1 VTDSSSAPS
10 FVQIAGYIKDAGSK
24 QGMANIRVGVKDGS
38 DNWGYATTNSSGYYA
53 VSNVVSSG
61 EYYAVRIQSAV
72 PANYTSLLTVDSDFD
87 MTKSGA
93 IGWTWMHGL
102 NRDTN
107 VGEGSYEVQKAG
119 LWDCSGPGGT
129 GAINR
134 CNFVYAPVPPAGVS
148 NIKAICNSSGT
159 SVDLSWNSVSR
170 ADNYIVRLNKEPYDD
185 WGNNWSEDI
194 WKQVTTN
201 SWTQTIAP
209 DKNYDYSVQS
219 AYGSVR
225 GPQIWIQGN
234 AIRCS
239 SPPPPSGSIGRTSGS
254 DASKVYGFSARW
266 NDTRP
271 SRKVALAKCTGT
283 GAGSECQTVQQG
295 GFDCPTGWT
304 PTGLTGATNG
314 TWCAFNVPANSVNYD
329 WTFYGS
335 NSNIAPGRYVA
346 VVNQE
351 LSDSL
356 KCSGNS
362 TCTIN
367 GGPTNCGSSWLSCHP
382 SADSVSFTVPA
393 APTATPTIAAVHTFS
408 GKVAYTG
415 GTGVGGVVIK
425 LYEYTG
431 TAGTTRTYRKET
443 TTSTAGTY
451 SFPSLANGTYDVE
464 PQANAAVTIAKGS
477 EMQTIVVV
485 QSMGN
490 VTVPTFIVIAKAT
503 PTPIATNTPTPPLPD
518 LKIEDMSR
526 DTNYFKVKYCNR
538 GAGTSI
544 QKFTV
549 EVKDTASGKTFETNY
564 LYPFAVPAVNTCD
577 WTGGITCGLIGDAG
591 CNKTLSVLATADF
604 RKTVPESN
612 ESNNTFTKNFAAVV
626 PTNTPIPTNTPV
638 PTPVDVSMTVD
649 ILSPGYISTT
659 SGVTSIV
666 KDKTVKFN
674 LTIPDITGRCGRG
687 NTYLNSFKFQA
698 KASSSSTW
706 IDSTTTYIT
715 YTNRAN
721 HPYDIFAAT
730 EFTTSGEKDVRITC
744 ADEGFTRFN
753 TNVLKLNAIAPTNTP
768 VPNQP
773 PSITSLKLLNES
785 GAEITSPNTIPLNS
799 LVNVSLRASDQNIT
813 DTLTA
818 SIFFTSRP
826 AGCGG
831 AIGSSMS
838 RTSVSPGV
846 WQFSYLGRPSCV
858 GQYLFRVGVDDGT
871 NPTVSRNM
879 SFTTVPLPTA
889 TFTQVPPSPTF
900 TQVPPSPTFTPVPPT
915 NTPTAMPPTNTP
927 TQKPTNI
934 PTSVPTFCLGNQ
946 VFKDMDNNSIFNS
959 SIDLPFNRIKLTLF
973 KYENNIPVQKATTI
987 SNTSGIYAFCNLPQG
1002 QYDIKIM
1009 SNDQPEGW
1017 LPAHKPDGF
1026 TINGHLG
1033 DVAFDNRSLIERTF
1047 CADYCGE
1054 MITLTQ
1060 NTNNYDFGLQQ
1071 GPSLT
1076 PSIAPSTPTN
1086 TPIPPAAT
1094 NTSVPPAASNTPI
1107 PTIEPNNCPDY
1118 EKGNANCNYVEEN
1131 GVRTA
1136 IIDVND
1142 YVCWYNEYVMEVVV
1156 PEGGMIGDCRTSNFD
1171 SSDDGKPSILDYVI
1185 WQINFI
1191 KTHQQDG

>member
-1 VTDSSSAPS
+1 MRQIRTYLLLFLVILGILLINKVGDVNAGNCSDDIQCGSCPSGQRCQSESICKDDSCGGCAAGNITRTKCVTDSSSAPS

-107 VGEGSYEVQKAG
+107 VGEWSYEVQKAG
-119 LWDCSGPGGT
+119 LWDCSGPGGS
-129 GAINR
+129 GAISR

-170 ADNYIVRLNKEPYDD
+170 ADNYIIRLNKEPYDD
-185 WGNNWSEDI
+185 WGKNWSEDI

-201 SWTQTIAP
+201 TWTQAIAP

-234 AIRCS
+234 TIRCS
-239 SPPPPSGSIGRTSGS
+239 APTPTPTPQPPSGSIGRTSGS

-283 GAGSECQTVQQG
+283 GAGSECKTVQQG

-304 PTGLTGATNG
+304 PTGLTGSTNG
-314 TWCAFNVPANSVNYD
+314 TWCAFNVPAASVNYD

-382 SADSVSFTVPA
+382 SADSVAFTVPA
-393 APTATPTIAAVHTFS
+393 APTATPTATNTPVPPTATFTPRPTNTPVPTIVPVTLSLDPSSPGYIPHIPPNLVLKDVLVNFSFTLPDIPGECGRTSTNTTAFVLEARAS
-408 GKVAYTG
+408 GSSSWEESYTFVKNG
-415 GTGVGGVVIK
+415 NQMSAGNIFRTEGAKWVRVRCPIFPLGIRPILQSTEFGVGI
-425 LYEYTG
+425 L
-431 TAGTTRTYRKET
+431 
-443 TTSTAGTY
+443 
-451 SFPSLANGTYDVE
+451 
-464 PQANAAVTIAKGS
+464 
-477 EMQTIVVV
+477 
-485 QSMGN
+485 
-490 VTVPTFIVIAKAT
+490 T
-503 PTPIATNTPTPPLPD
+503 PTNTPTP
-518 LKIEDMSR
+518 
-526 DTNYFKVKYCNR
+526 T
-538 GAGTSI
+538 
-544 QKFTV
+544 
-549 EVKDTASGKTFETNY
+549 
-564 LYPFAVPAVNTCD
+564 
-577 WTGGITCGLIGDAG
+577 
-591 CNKTLSVLATADF
+591 
-604 RKTVPESN
+604 
-612 ESNNTFTKNFAAVV
+612 
-626 PTNTPIPTNTPV
+626 PTNTPIPPTPTPTETNTPTPTNTPV

-666 KDKTVKFN
+666 KDKTVRFN
-674 LTIPDITGRCGRG
+674 ITIPDITGRCGRG

-715 YTNRAN
+715 YTNVPN

-730 EFTTSGEKDVRITC
+730 EFTTPGEKDVRITC

-768 VPNQP
+768 VPP
-773 PSITSLKLLNES
+773 
-785 GAEITSPNTIPLNS
+785 
-799 LVNVSLRASDQNIT
+799 
-813 DTLTA
+813 
-818 SIFFTSRP
+818 
-826 AGCGG
+826 
-831 AIGSSMS
+831 
-838 RTSVSPGV
+838 
-846 WQFSYLGRPSCV
+846 
-858 GQYLFRVGVDDGT
+858 T
-871 NPTVSRNM
+871 N
-879 SFTTVPLPTA
+879 
-889 TFTQVPPSPTF
+889 
-900 TQVPPSPTFTPVPPT
+900 TPVPPT
-915 NTPTAMPPTNTP
+915 NTPVPPTATFTPKPTNTPVPPTNTP
-927 TQKPTNI
+927 VPPTNTPVP
-934 PTSVPTFCLGNQ
+934 PTNTPVPPTATN
-946 VFKDMDNNSIFNS
+946 
-959 SIDLPFNRIKLTLF
+959 T
-973 KYENNIPVQKATTI
+973 PV
-987 SNTSGIYAFCNLPQG
+987 P
-1002 QYDIKIM
+1002 
-1009 SNDQPEGW
+1009 
-1017 LPAHKPDGF
+1017 
-1026 TINGHLG
+1026 
-1033 DVAFDNRSLIERTF
+1033 
-1047 CADYCGE
+1047 
-1054 MITLTQ
+1054 
-1060 NTNNYDFGLQQ
+1060 
-1071 GPSLT
+1071 
-1076 PSIAPSTPTN
+1076 PTN
-1086 TPIPPAAT
+1086 TPIPPTNTSIPPAAT
-1094 NTSVPPAASNTPI
+1094 NTPMPPAATNTLI

-1142 YVCWYNEYVMEVVV
+1142 YVCWYNEYVLKAEI
-1156 PEGGMIGDCRTSNFD
+1156 PPGGKIGDCRTSNFD